1 MNSTIVLF
9 CYITVNLK
17 YNYYYYNY
25 YTNWKMIKYKYNFDP
40 LLQLC
45 ILEIIFWHLGVRSDI
60 RRWMESE
67 WTLSYE
73 NIMIIEHVGQ
83 EDRNITSSSSL
94 QLTES
99 SSRIIII
106 VSIASSRIL
115 QLIDIFWFKYGI
127 IFFLAPHTPIIE
139 THQKLIIQLW
149 IVIISSRELAK

>member
-1 MNSTIVLF
+1 
-9 CYITVNLK
+9 
-17 YNYYYYNY
+17 
-25 YTNWKMIKYKYNFDP
+25 MIKYKYNFDP

-45 ILEIIFWHLGVRSDI
+45 ILKIIFWHLGIRSDI
-60 RRWMESE
+60 RRWIVTE

-83 EDRNITSSSSL
+83 EDRNITGSSSL

-127 IFFLAPHTPIIE
+127 IFFLAQHTYNWNPPEADNSVMDCYYILQRIGKVE
-139 THQKLIIQLW
+139 G
-149 IVIISSRELAK
+149 